1 MLSCDIER
9 GEPWLFWYKYENLS
23 VCKWKTLLIS
33 EKKMKGNLFWMD
45 VRLSTKDNATGAGK
59 DSENIGQEN
68 RMTEWVWLNQGV
80 GNTGVIHGR

>member
-1 MLSCDIER
+1 
-9 GEPWLFWYKYENLS
+9 
-23 VCKWKTLLIS
+23 
-33 EKKMKGNLFWMD
+33 MD

-68 RMTEWVWLNQGV
+68 RMTERVWLNQGV